1 MNKELLASLLEAL
14 KFSPNNIP
22 LKIQIA
28 KLYNLDNNT
37 VEAEKLLTEIIDIE
51 RNNIEAKFE
60 LAKLYFKQSKYATSE
75 IILEEITETSSEE
88 KYLELLCYCYLN
100 QNEFSK
106 AKDIYE
112 TILNKNNTYSNEDF
126 DTKLRVTSIPIENN
140 EDFVDE
146 DTLSFLKK
154 PTTKF
159 KDIGGMEKVKEEIS
173 LKIIKPLQHPELYKA
188 YGKKIGGGILLYGP
202 PGCGKTHIAR
212 ATAGEINANFIN
224 VGINDILDMWIGN
237 SEKNLHEIFEVA
249 RRNTPCVIFFDE
261 IDALGANRSDMNK
274 TTGRTVIHQFLHEL
288 DGLDTNNDG
297 ILVLGATNAP
307 WHLDPAFRRPG
318 RFDRIIFVS
327 PPDLEARKTIFNI
340 NLANKPTD
348 KINYEDLAKKSI
360 QFSGADINASID
372 IAIEEKLTQSFK
384 DGIPKPLNTKD
395 VLKAIKKVK
404 PSIKQWLSS
413 AKNYAL
419 YANDAGLYDEVLT
432 YLKIKK

>member
-1 MNKELLASLLEAL
+1 MNKELLNSLLEAL

-28 KLYNLDNNT
+28 RLYNQDNSFE
-37 VEAEKLLTEIIDIE
+37 EAEKLLTEVIDIE
-51 RNNIEAKFE
+51 RNNTEAKFE
-60 LAKLYFKQSKYATSE
+60 LAKLYFKQSKYSTSE
-75 IILEEITETSSEE
+75 IILEEITEQFIDE

-106 AKDIYE
+106 AKDIYI
-112 TILNKNNTYSNEDF
+112 TILNNNNIYKNEDF
-126 DTKLRVTSIPIENN
+126 DSKLKVSSISINDEN
-140 EDFVDE
+140 FVDE
-146 DTLSFLKK
+146 DALSFLKK
-154 PTTKF
+154 PKIKF
-159 KDIGGMEKVKEEIS
+159 NDIGGMEKIKEEIS
-173 LKIIKPLQHPELYKA
+173 LKIIKPLKHPELYKA

-224 VGINDILDMWIGN
+224 VGINEILDMWIGN

-274 TTGRTVIHQFLHEL
+274 TSGRTIIHQFLHEL
-288 DGLDTNNDG
+288 DGLDSNNDG

-327 PPDLEARKTIFNI
+327 PPDLDARKAIFNI
-340 NLANKPTD
+340 GLQNKPLE
-348 KINYEDLAKKSI
+348 KINYEELAKKSN

-372 IAIEEKLTQSFK
+372 IAIENKLTESFK
-384 DGIPKPLNTKD
+384 DDIPKPLNTKD
-395 VLKAIKKVK
+395 ILNGIKKVK
-404 PSIKQWLSS
+404 PSIKQWFSS

-419 YANDAGLYDEVLT
+419 YANDSGLYDEVLT